1 MNFCEQMEKEVGG
14 FFFKKGTGV
23 GNEFK
28 SNEIELKI
36 GLRKEGRMKV
46 GKGGRKW
53 SEIVEKGRILVG
65 EACLVVQS

>member
-14 FFFKKGTGV
+14 FFFKKVTGV

-36 GLRKEGRMKV
+36 GLRKEGRMDES
-46 GKGGRKW
+46 W
-53 SEIVEKGRILVG
+53 KGRP
-65 EACLVVQS
+65 EVVRNH